1 MYLDFIIKT
10 IDGFQSAKV
19 QKNRKFFTMYWK
31 NLRNFDKFSLC
42 YFLSISRRTLSR
54 ILVR

>member
-1 MYLDFIIKT
+1 MYLGFILKT

-19 QKNRKFFTMYWK
+19 QKKRKFFTMYWK

-42 YFLSISRRTLSR
+42 
-54 ILVR
+54 